1 VRARRRA
8 ADAGSSRPDASP
20 GRGPGALPAPGG
32 GKGPATGTPEELRVL
47 VLWLR
52 ALSRLKQTTMAKA
65 IGVNK
70 ATLCRYEEGLR
81 QPDAATLAR
90 LAQVA
95 AVPSWEVDG
104 VLLPAI
110 RLARA
115 VAGRASTALAG
126 LADPV
131 LRALLAEA
139 PGAAASAGLAEFLAG
154 VDGADPDTDALSA
167 MGHGLNPADQPL
179 AQHDRVGL
187 LSPLPGEE
195 LPALDRYRECEGLVE
210 RLCEA
215 SVEAAPDDPVRALDL
230 ARAALWIATAAPCG
244 EAERSRLMGYAW
256 AFVANAQRVAGGDL
270 LAAAASSATAW
281 RLWRAGSAASGSRLA
296 EWRLLELEASLSR
309 DRRCFDEAL
318 AQLDAALA
326 AAPAVAKGR
335 ILLNQGFTLEQA
347 GRLEE
352 AASALREAT
361 LLIGAGADARLRF
374 GARFNRIVLLCHGGR
389 HAEAAEE
396 SPALRRVTEEIGN
409 ALDLLRV
416 HWLEGRI
423 AAGLGQSE
431 AARDAF
437 EEVRRGFADRQAG
450 YHAALVSIELAILHL
465 EAGRTAAA
473 RDLADQMLWIFK
485 AQRVSREALAALR
498 LFCQAAASD
507 ALTAEFARQVFAE
520 MERAGTG
527 PSMSTP
533 ES

>member
-1 VRARRRA
+1 VTARRRA
-8 ADAGSSRPDASP
+8 AGAGSSRPDGSP
-20 GRGPGALPAPGG
+20 GRSPGALPAPGG
-32 GKGPATGTPEELRVL
+32 GQEPATRTPEELRVL

-52 ALSRLKQTTMAKA
+52 ALSRLKQAKMAKA

-70 ATLCRYEEGLR
+70 ATLSRYEEGLR
-81 QPDAATLAR
+81 QPDPPTLAR

-95 AVPSWEVDG
+95 AVPSWMVDG
-104 VLLPAI
+104 VLLPVI

-115 VAGRASTALAG
+115 VAGRATTALAG
-126 LADPV
+126 LAEPAV
-131 LRALLAEA
+131 RALLAEA
-139 PGAAASAGLAEFLAG
+139 PGAAASAGLAEFLAAL
-154 VDGADPDTDALSA
+154 DGTHPDADALA
-167 MGHGLNPADQPL
+167 VMGQGLGSGDRPL
-179 AQHDRVGL
+179 VQQGRVELPGP
-187 LSPLPGEE
+187 LSGEE
-195 LPALDRYRECEGLVE
+195 LPALDRYRECERLVE

-215 SVEAAPDDPVRALDL
+215 SVEAAPDDPARALDL
-230 ARAALWIATAAPCG
+230 ARAALWIATAAPGG
-244 EAERSRLMGYAW
+244 EGERSRLMGYAW
-256 AFVANAQRVAGGDL
+256 AFVANAQRVAGGNL
-270 LAAAASSATAW
+270 LAAAASSASAW
-281 RLWRAGSAASGSRLA
+281 RLWRAGSAAPGSRLA
-296 EWRLLELEASLSR
+296 EWRLLDLEASLSR

-318 AQLDAALA
+318 ALLDAALA
-326 AAPAVAKGR
+326 AAPAAAKGR
-335 ILLNQGFTLEQA
+335 VLLNQGFTLEQA

-361 LLIGAGADARLRF
+361 LLLGAGADARLRF
-374 GARFNRIVLLCHGGR
+374 GVRFNRIVLLCHAGR

-396 SPALRRVTEEIGN
+396 SPELRRVTEEIGN

-416 HWLEGRI
+416 RWLEGRI
-423 AAGLGQSE
+423 AAGLGRSE

-465 EAGRTAAA
+465 DAGRTADA

-507 ALTAEFARQVFAE
+507 ALTAELARHVFAE

-527 PSMSTP
+527 PYMATP
-533 ES
+533 VS